1 MFLKVLTVT
10 EVNNYI
16 KKVFDN
22 DFILKNS
29 KIKGELSNVKVH
41 SSGHIYFSLKDEGG
55 KINGI
60 MFSNYAEDLKI
71 IPEEGMQ
78 VVISGKISSYP
89 KDGSYTIYAKE
100 MEVEGVGE
108 LHKAF
113 EKLKLDLMEEGLFEE
128 KYKKAIPKYP
138 GRIGVITSPTGAA
151 VRDVINVST
160 RRNEKVDILIY
171 PCLVQGVN
179 APQTIIQGIE
189 TLDAREDIDVILLCR
204 GGGSIEELWAF
215 NDKDLARAIFNCD
228 TPIVSAVGH
237 EVDFTISDFV
247 ADLRGA
253 TPSQGA
259 EIIVPQLR
267 EMEDYLNDCSDKLK
281 SNITSYIRDKKSII
295 SQNEER
301 LKRYSPINKI
311 IQRKEKVEYLNNN
324 LNIYIKH
331 YVENRKRKLASMV
344 DLIEANSPMNIIKK
358 GYGCIESDGKVI
370 SSIDTLK
377 KKDTVK
383 ITLKDGS
390 EYFDIKVRKE

>member
-295 SQNEER
+295 SQNKER

>member
-311 IQRKEKVEYLNNN
+311 IQRKVKVEYLNNN

>member
-1 MFLKVLTVT
+1 
-10 EVNNYI
+10 
-16 KKVFDN
+16 
-22 DFILKNS
+22 
-29 KIKGELSNVKVH
+29 
-41 SSGHIYFSLKDEGG
+41 
-55 KINGI
+55 

-78 VVISGKISSYP
+78 VIISGKISSYP

-113 EKLKLDLMEEGLFEE
+113 EKLKLDLMEEGIFEE
-128 KYKKAIPKYP
+128 KYKKPIPRYP
-138 GRIGVITSPTGAA
+138 SKIGVITSPTGAA
-151 VRDVINVST
+151 IRDVINVSM
-160 RRNEKVDILIY
+160 RRNKKVDILIY

-189 TLDAREDIDVILLCR
+189 TLDLREDIDVILLCR

-259 EIIVPQLR
+259 EIIVPELGEMESFLR
-267 EMEDYLNDCSDKLK
+267 ESNNKLK
-281 SNITSYIRDKKSII
+281 TNITSYIKDKKSIVI
-295 SQNEER
+295 QNEER
-301 LKRYSPINKI
+301 LKRFSPINKI
-311 IQRKEKVEYLNNN
+311 VQKKEKVEYLNKN
-324 LNIYIKH
+324 LNIHIKYYIEDK
-331 YVENRKRKLASMV
+331 KRKVNSLI
-344 DLIEANSPMNIIKK
+344 DLVEANSPMNIIKR
-358 GYGCIESDGKVI
+358 GYSCIESDGKII

-390 EYFDIKVRKE
+390 EYFDIKVRK

>member
-281 SNITSYIRDKKSII
+281 SNITSYI
-295 SQNEER
+295 
-301 LKRYSPINKI
+301 
-311 IQRKEKVEYLNNN
+311 
-324 LNIYIKH
+324 
-331 YVENRKRKLASMV
+331 
-344 DLIEANSPMNIIKK
+344 
-358 GYGCIESDGKVI
+358 SD
-370 SSIDTLK
+370 
-377 KKDTVK
+377 
-383 ITLKDGS
+383 
-390 EYFDIKVRKE
+390 

>member
-1 MFLKVLTVT
+1 
-10 EVNNYI
+10 
-16 KKVFDN
+16 
-22 DFILKNS
+22 
-29 KIKGELSNVKVH
+29 
-41 SSGHIYFSLKDEGG
+41 
-55 KINGI
+55 

>member
-100 MEVEGVGE
+100 MEVEGIGE

>member
-100 MEVEGVGE
+100 MEVEGIGE

-128 KYKKAIPKYP
+128 KYKKPIPRYP
-138 GRIGVITSPTGAA
+138 GKIGVVTSPTGAA
-151 VRDVINVST
+151 IRDVINVSM
-160 RRNEKVDILIY
+160 RRNKKVDILIY

-189 TLDAREDIDVILLCR
+189 TLDSREDVDVILLCR

-247 ADLRGA
+247 ADVRGA

-259 EIIVPQLR
+259 EIIVPQLS
-267 EMEDYLNDCSDKLK
+267 EMEGFLRDSSDKLK
-281 SNITSYIRDKKSII
+281 TNITSYIRDKKSFV

-311 IQRKEKVEYLNNN
+311 VQKKEKVEYLNKN
-324 LNIYIKH
+324 LNIYIKY
-331 YVENRKRKLASMV
+331 YVENRKRKVNSLI
-344 DLIEANSPMNIIKK
+344 DLIEANSPMNIIKR
-358 GYGCIESDGKVI
+358 GYSCIESDGKVI

-390 EYFDIKVRKE
+390 EYFNIKVRK